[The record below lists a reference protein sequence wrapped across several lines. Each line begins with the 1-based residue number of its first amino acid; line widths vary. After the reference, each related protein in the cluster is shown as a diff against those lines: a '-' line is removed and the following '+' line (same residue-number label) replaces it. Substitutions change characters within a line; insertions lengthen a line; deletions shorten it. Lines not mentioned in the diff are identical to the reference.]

1 MEVCIY
7 RSGNNSAY
15 LSDLPLLNHFIDFHR
30 EPNEEN
36 EGNEETDNSSI
47 FGTFLEEIKEDYHNG
62 GSQIRTALDKFA
74 ERYDAAKSK
83 STPRLCSFL
92 YDINR
97 NLDPTVRVNSGA
109 MIRVQVE
116 SVKRRKTE
124 RSGGGKRRISATIR
138 EGKENMDPQ
147 IIPTRKKKKT
157 GKKEHNLSAHIAENR
172 TN

>member
-1 MEVCIY
+1 M
-7 RSGNNSAY
+7 
-15 LSDLPLLNHFIDFHR
+15 
-30 EPNEEN
+30 
-36 EGNEETDNSSI
+36 
-47 FGTFLEEIKEDYHNG
+47 
-62 GSQIRTALDKFA
+62 RTALNKFA

-83 STPRLCSFL
+83 STPRLCFFL
-92 YDINR
+92 YDLNH
-97 NLDPTVRVNSGA
+97 NLNSIARVNSGS

-116 SVKRRKTE
+116 FVKRRKTE

-138 EGKENMDPQ
+138 EEKENMDSQ

>member
-1 MEVCIY
+1 M
-7 RSGNNSAY
+7 
-15 LSDLPLLNHFIDFHR
+15 
-30 EPNEEN
+30 
-36 EGNEETDNSSI
+36 
-47 FGTFLEEIKEDYHNG
+47 KEDYCNG

-92 YDINR
+92 YDLNR
-97 NLDPTVRVNSGA
+97 NLDPTARVNSGA

-124 RSGGGKRRISATIR
+124 RSGGGKRKISATIR
-138 EGKENMDPQ
+138 EGKENIDPQ
-147 IIPTRKKKKT
+147 IIPTQKKKKT